1 MPRNT
6 MIQKIM
12 TYYAGRLDEYL
23 SRMRRQPE
31 GNAAV
36 GQPGGT
42 SAEVP
47 NKLLVSLLN
56 VERETSGGIQ
66 PGIERVP
73 GGYARTYPSLLIN
86 LTVLVSAV
94 YDERRYVDSLS
105 ALSDAL
111 RFVQSVPKFDVD
123 GTFYTS
129 ELVRVSVQELNN
141 IWTQFGGLYHP
152 SVVCKIRCLTING
165 GEIASG
171 GRIADCPV
179 VET

>member
-1 MPRNT
+1 
-6 MIQKIM
+6 MIQKIL
-12 TYYAGRLDEYL
+12 TYYAGRLDEHL
-23 SRMRRQPE
+23 SRTRRQPE

-36 GQPGGT
+36 GQPGGA

-66 PGIERVP
+66 PGMERTS
-73 GGYARTYPSLLIN
+73 GGYARTYPPLLLN
-86 LTVLVSAV
+86 LIVLVSAV
-94 YDERRYVDSLS
+94 YDERRYADSLS

-123 GTFYTS
+123 GTSYTS
-129 ELVRVSVQELNN
+129 ELVGVSAQELNN
-141 IWTQFGGLYHP
+141 IWTLLGGQYHP
-152 SVVCKIRCLTING
+152 SVVCKIRRLTI
-165 GEIASG
+165 SG
-171 GRIADCPV
+171 GDIAAGGRTADRPV